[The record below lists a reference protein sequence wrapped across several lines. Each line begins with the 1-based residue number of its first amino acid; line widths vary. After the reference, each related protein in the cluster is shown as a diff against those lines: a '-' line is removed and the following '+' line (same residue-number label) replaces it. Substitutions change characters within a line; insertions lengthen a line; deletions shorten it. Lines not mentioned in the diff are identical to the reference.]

1 MTATTG
7 APPASTYLT
16 YTDWALA
23 RLNVV
28 PRAVSR
34 GERAVLLLAAAHA
47 DTIYSQ
53 TGQRTATFVSA
64 AAHVLGYAEST
75 LEGFVSR
82 LVTRGLLEHGE
93 RAFERRTFRVPQE
106 ARGAVSAE

>member
-1 MTATTG
+1 MPTTTEQTA
-7 APPASTYLT
+7 AKTYPT
-16 YTDWALA
+16 YTDWAFA
-23 RLNVV
+23 RLGTV

-47 DTIYSQ
+47 DTIIAQ
-53 TGQRTATFVSA
+53 TGRGTATFVSA

-82 LVTRGLLEHGE
+82 LVARGLLEHGE
-93 RAFERRTFRVPQE
+93 RAFEKRTFRVPATAPVE
-106 ARGAVSAE
+106 RRG